1 LASHL
6 ENFGFKGENYF
17 SHFAKLVKN
26 LIANES
32 GGGQVFPRVPFSNRT
47 PASRPLN
54 INLDPTQL
62 RQFWPRP
69 SRLRPIVIIGAGDI
83 VRDAHLPAY
92 RQAGFPVAGVFDLRR
107 EVAEARA
114 KEFNLPR
121 VFASVAEAIAVPN
134 AVFDLGVPPK
144 SQEAALENL
153 PDGAAVLSQ
162 KPMGNSLEMAK
173 RIVAICE
180 RKKLHAAVNFQFRF
194 CPSMLAIQ
202 DLVKRGE
209 LGELV
214 EIEVRLNIQTP
225 WETFPFL
232 YSESRVEIQVHT
244 VHYLDT
250 IRMLLGEPSRVF
262 ARTVQHPHFPK
273 LASTRSSIILDYGDM
288 IRCCLSI
295 NHCHPFGPRH
305 QAATFR
311 VEGTEGCAIATMG
324 ASLDYPRGQPDRLE
338 VFPRSQKEWVE
349 LPLSGRWFPDAFI
362 GTMSNLQRFVAGEDA
377 ALVSP
382 VADAL
387 QTMKLVEACYVSDA
401 RGGIHLE
408 SIK

>member
-1 LASHL
+1 MKNFTVNETGVAQAFTNVPLA
-6 ENFGFKGENYF
+6 
-17 SHFAKLVKN
+17 
-26 LIANES
+26 
-32 GGGQVFPRVPFSNRT
+32 NRT
-47 PASRPLN
+47 LASRPMN
-54 INLDPTQL
+54 MNLESTQL
-62 RQFWPRP
+62 HQSWPRP
-69 SRLRPIVIIGAGDI
+69 SRVRPIVIIGAGDI

-92 RQAGFPVAGVFDLRR
+92 HKAQFPVAGIFDLRR
-107 EVAEARA
+107 EVAESRA
-114 KEFNLPR
+114 KEFNLPH
-121 VFASVAEAIAVPN
+121 VFDSVAEAIAVPD
-134 AVFDLGVPPK
+134 AIFDLGVPPK
-144 SQEAALENL
+144 SQEAALEKL

-180 RKKLHAAVNFQFRF
+180 RKKLQAAVNFQFRF
-194 CPSMLAIQ
+194 CPSMLAIH

-214 EIEVRLNIQTP
+214 EIEVRLNIATP
-225 WETFPFL
+225 WETFPYL
-232 YSESRVEIQVHT
+232 LSESRVEIQVHT

-262 ARTVQHPHFPK
+262 ARTVKHPHFPK

-295 NHCHPFGPRH
+295 NHCHPFGSRH
-305 QAATFR
+305 QAATIR
-311 VEGTEGCAIATMG
+311 VEGTDGYAIATMG

-338 VFPRSQKEWVE
+338 IFTRSQKNWTEV
-349 LPLSGRWFPDAFI
+349 PLIGCWFPDAFI
-362 GTMSNLQRFVAGEDA
+362 GPMSNLQRFVAGEDA

-382 VADAL
+382 VTDAL

-401 RGGIHLE
+401 RGGINLE

>member
-1 LASHL
+1 
-6 ENFGFKGENYF
+6 
-17 SHFAKLVKN
+17 
-26 LIANES
+26 
-32 GGGQVFPRVPFSNRT
+32 
-47 PASRPLN
+47 
-54 INLDPTQL
+54 
-62 RQFWPRP
+62 
-69 SRLRPIVIIGAGDI
+69 
-83 VRDAHLPAY
+83 
-92 RQAGFPVAGVFDLRR
+92 
-107 EVAEARA
+107 
-114 KEFNLPR
+114 
-121 VFASVAEAIAVPN
+121 
-134 AVFDLGVPPK
+134 
-144 SQEAALENL
+144 
-153 PDGAAVLSQ
+153 
-162 KPMGNSLEMAK
+162 MAK

-338 VFPRSQKEWVE
+338 VFTRSQKEWVE

>member
-1 LASHL
+1 MTFDTAQ
-6 ENFGFKGENYF
+6 
-17 SHFAKLVKN
+17 LVQCWP
-26 LIANES
+26 L
-32 GGGQVFPRVPFSNRT
+32 
-47 PASRPLN
+47 PARP
-54 INLDPTQL
+54 
-62 RQFWPRP
+62 
-69 SRLRPIVIIGAGDI
+69 RPIVIIGAGDI

-92 RQAGFPVAGVFDLRR
+92 RRAGFPVAGVFDLRPEAAR
-107 EVAEARA
+107 ARA
-114 KEFNLPR
+114 KEFKLAR
-121 VFASVAEAIAVPN
+121 VFASVAEAIAVPG
-134 AVFDLGVPPK
+134 AIFDLGVPPK

-162 KPMGNSLEMAK
+162 KPMGDSLAMAK

-180 RKKLHAAVNFQFRF
+180 RKQLRAAVNFQFRF
-194 CPSMLAIQ
+194 SPAMLAIR
-202 DLVKRGE
+202 DLIKRGE

-214 EIEVRLNIQTP
+214 EIEVRLNIATP

-232 YSESRVEIQVHT
+232 LAESRVEIQIHT

-250 IRMLLGEPSRVF
+250 IRMLLGEPARVF
-262 ARTVQHPHFPK
+262 ARTVKHPHFPK

-295 NHCHPFGPRH
+295 NHCHPFGTRH
-305 QAATFR
+305 AAATFR
-311 VEGTEGCAIATMG
+311 VEGTAGCAIATIG
-324 ASLDYPRGQPDRLE
+324 ALIDYPRGQPDQLE
-338 VFPRSQKEWVE
+338 IYTQSRPDWTQV
-349 LPLSGRWFPDAFI
+349 PLNGRWFPDAFI

-387 QTMKLVEACYVSDA
+387 QTMKLVEACYVADE
-401 RGGIHLE
+401 RGGIQLE

>member
-1 LASHL
+1 MNLAH
-6 ENFGFKGENYF
+6 
-17 SHFAKLVKN
+17 
-26 LIANES
+26 
-32 GGGQVFPRVPFSNRT
+32 
-47 PASRPLN
+47 
-54 INLDPTQL
+54 TQH
-62 RQFWPRP
+62 RQLWPRP
-69 SRLRPIVIIGAGDI
+69 SRPRPIVIIGAGDI

-92 RQAGFPVAGVFDLRR
+92 RKAGLPVAGVFDLRR

-121 VFASVAEAIAVPN
+121 VFDLIAEAVAVPD
-134 AVFDLGVPPK
+134 AIFDLAIPPQ
-144 SQEAALENL
+144 SQEVALESL
-153 PDGAAVLSQ
+153 PDGAAVLTQ

-180 RKKLHAAVNFQFRF
+180 RKKLRAAVNFQFRF

-209 LGELV
+209 LGEVV
-214 EIEVRLNIQTP
+214 EIEVRLNVATP

-232 YSESRVEIQVHT
+232 LSESRVEIQIHT
-244 VHYLDT
+244 AHYLDT
-250 IRMLLGEPSRVF
+250 IRMLLGDPSRVF
-262 ARTVQHPHFPK
+262 ARTVKHPHFPK

-295 NHCHPFGPRH
+295 NHCHPFGARH
-305 QAATFR
+305 EAATIR
-311 VEGTEGCAIATMG
+311 VEGTEGCAIATIG
-324 ASLDYPRGQPDRLE
+324 ALIDYPRGQPDHLE
-338 VFPRSQKEWVE
+338 IFTRSQKNWTEV
-349 LPLSGRWFPDAFI
+349 PLLGRWFPDAFI
-362 GTMSNLQRFVAGEDA
+362 GTMSNLQRFIAGEDA

-382 VADAL
+382 VSDAL

-401 RGGIHLE
+401 RGGIELE

>member
-1 LASHL
+1 MHCIILN
-6 ENFGFKGENYF
+6 ECV
-17 SHFAKLVKN
+17 HF
-26 LIANES
+26 LIGA
-32 GGGQVFPRVPFSNRT
+32 
-47 PASRPLN
+47 PAMKFN
-54 INLDPTQL
+54 AVQL
-62 RQFWPRP
+62 RQSWPRP
-69 SRLRPIVIIGAGDI
+69 SRPRPIVIIGAGDI

-92 RQAGFPVAGVFDLRR
+92 RRAGFPVAGVFDLRR

-121 VFASVAEAIAVPN
+121 VFDSVAEAIAVPD
-134 AVFDLGVPPK
+134 AIFDLGVPPK
-144 SQEAALENL
+144 SQEAALESL
-153 PDGAAVLSQ
+153 PDGVAVLSQ
-162 KPMGNSLEMAK
+162 KPMGNSLDMAK

-180 RKKLHAAVNFQFRF
+180 RKKLRAAVNFQFRF

-225 WETFPFL
+225 WATFPFL
-232 YSESRVEIQVHT
+232 LSESRVEIQIHT

-262 ARTVQHPHFPK
+262 ARTVKHPHFPK

-295 NHCHPFGPRH
+295 NHCHPFGARH
-305 QAATFR
+305 EAATIR
-311 VEGTEGCAIATMG
+311 VEGTEGCAIATIG
-324 ASLDYPRGQPDRLE
+324 ALIDYPRGQPDRLE
-338 VFPRSQKEWVE
+338 IFTRSQKNWTEV
-349 LPLSGRWFPDAFI
+349 PLIGRWFPDAFI
-362 GTMSNLQRFVAGEDA
+362 GTMSNLQRFVTGEDA

-387 QTMKLVEACYVSDA
+387 QTMRLVEACYVSDA
-401 RGGIHLE
+401 RGGINLE

>member
-1 LASHL
+1 MAFKNSKNKLSAKPIASIISADRFRNM
-6 ENFGFKGENYF
+6 NFTV
-17 SHFAKLVKN
+17 A
-26 LIANES
+26 
-32 GGGQVFPRVPFSNRT
+32 
-47 PASRPLN
+47 
-54 INLDPTQL
+54 QL
-62 RQFWPRP
+62 RQSRAAP
-69 SRLRPIVIIGAGDI
+69 SRPRPIVIIGAGDI

-92 RQAGFPVAGVFDLRR
+92 RKAEFPVAGIFDLRR
-107 EVAEARA
+107 EVAKARA

-121 VFASVAEAIAVPN
+121 VFDSVDEAADFPN
-134 AVFDLGVPPK
+134 AIFDVATPPHAH
-144 SQEAALENL
+144 EAVLEKL
-153 PDGAAVLSQ
+153 PDSAAVLLQ
-162 KPMGNSLEMAK
+162 KPMGSSLDMAK

-194 CPSMLAIQ
+194 CPSMLAIH
-202 DLVKRGE
+202 DLVKHGE

-214 EIEVRLNIQTP
+214 EIEVRLNVATP

-232 YSESRVEIQVHT
+232 LSESRVEIQIHT

-250 IRMLLGEPSRVF
+250 IRMFLGEPSRVF
-262 ARTVQHPHFPK
+262 ASTVKHPHFPK

-295 NHCHPFGPRH
+295 NHCHPFGARH
-305 QAATFR
+305 EAATIR
-311 VEGTEGCAIATMG
+311 VEGTEGCAIATIG
-324 ASLDYPRGQPDRLE
+324 ALIDYPRGQPDRLE
-338 VFPRSQKEWVE
+338 IFTRSQKKWTEVQ
-349 LPLSGRWFPDAFI
+349 LNGRWFPDAFI

-377 ALVSP
+377 ALISP

-401 RGGIHLE
+401 RGGINLE

>member
-1 LASHL
+1 MKFNAVQ
-6 ENFGFKGENYF
+6 
-17 SHFAKLVKN
+17 LV
-26 LIANES
+26 
-32 GGGQVFPRVPFSNRT
+32 QCWPHP
-47 PASRPLN
+47 SRP
-54 INLDPTQL
+54 
-62 RQFWPRP
+62 
-69 SRLRPIVIIGAGDI
+69 RPIVIIGAGDI

-114 KEFNLPR
+114 KEFRLPR
-121 VFASVAEAIAVPN
+121 VFDSVADAIAVPN
-134 AVFDLGVPPK
+134 AIFDLGVPPK
-144 SQEAALENL
+144 SQEAALESL
-153 PDGAAVLSQ
+153 PDRAAVLSQ

-180 RKKLHAAVNFQFRF
+180 RKQLRAAVNFQFRF
-194 CPSMLAIQ
+194 CPSMLAIH
-202 DLVKRGE
+202 DLIKRGE
-209 LGELV
+209 LGDLV
-214 EIEVRLNIQTP
+214 EIEVRLNVATP

-232 YSESRVEIQVHT
+232 LSESRVEIQIHT

-250 IRMLLGEPSRVF
+250 IRMLLGDPSRVF
-262 ARTVQHPHFPK
+262 ARTVKHPDFPK

-295 NHCHPFGPRH
+295 NHCHPFGLRH
-305 QAATFR
+305 EAATIR
-311 VEGTEGCAIATMG
+311 VEGTEGCAIATIG
-324 ASLDYPRGQPDRLE
+324 ALIDYPLGQPDRLE
-338 VFPRSQKEWVE
+338 VFTRSQKEWVE
-349 LPLSGRWFPDAFI
+349 IPLIGRWFPDAFI

-382 VADAL
+382 VTDAL

-401 RGGIHLE
+401 RGGINLE

>member
-1 LASHL
+1 
-6 ENFGFKGENYF
+6 
-17 SHFAKLVKN
+17 VKN
-26 LIANES
+26 SITNET
-32 GGGQVFPRVPFSNRT
+32 GEAQVFPRVPFSNRT
-47 PASRPLN
+47 LACQPLN
-54 INLDPTQL
+54 INLDSTKL
-62 RQFWPRP
+62 RQSWPRP

-92 RQAGFPVAGVFDLRR
+92 RKAGLPVTGVFDLRR

-121 VFASVAEAIAVPN
+121 VFASVAEATAVPD
-134 AVFDLGVPPK
+134 AIFDLGVPPK
-144 SQEAALENL
+144 SQEAALEKL

-173 RIVAICE
+173 RIVAICK
-180 RKKLHAAVNFQFRF
+180 RKQLRAAVNFQFRF

-209 LGELV
+209 LGQLV
-214 EIEVRLNIQTP
+214 EIEVRLNVATP

-232 YSESRVEIQVHT
+232 LSESRVEIQVHT

-250 IRMLLGEPSRVF
+250 IRMLLGEPARVF
-262 ARTVQHPHFPK
+262 ARTLKHPHFPK

-305 QAATFR
+305 EAATFR

-324 ASLDYPRGQPDRLE
+324 ASMDYPRGQPDRLE
-338 VFPRSQKEWVE
+338 VFTRSQKEWVE
-349 LPLSGRWFPDAFI
+349 VPLSGRWFPDAFI

-382 VADAL
+382 VTDAL

-401 RGGIHLE
+401 RGGIDLA
-408 SIK
+408 SIQ

>member
-1 LASHL
+1 MASHL
-6 ENFGFKGENYF
+6 ENFEFNGENYL
-17 SHFAKLVKN
+17 ATLTKLVKN
-26 LIANES
+26 SITNET
-32 GGGQVFPRVPFSNRT
+32 GEAQVFPRVPFSNRT
-47 PASRPLN
+47 LACQPLN
-54 INLDPTQL
+54 INLDSTKL
-62 RQFWPRP
+62 RQSWPRP

-92 RQAGFPVAGVFDLRR
+92 RKAGLPVTGVFDLRR

-121 VFASVAEAIAVPN
+121 VFASVAEATAVPD
-134 AVFDLGVPPK
+134 AIFDLGVPPK
-144 SQEAALENL
+144 SQEAALEKL

-173 RIVAICE
+173 RIVAICK
-180 RKKLHAAVNFQFRF
+180 RKQLRAAVNFQFRF

-209 LGELV
+209 LGQLV
-214 EIEVRLNIQTP
+214 EIEVRLNVATP

-232 YSESRVEIQVHT
+232 LSESRVEIQVHT

-250 IRMLLGEPSRVF
+250 IRMLLGEPARVF
-262 ARTVQHPHFPK
+262 ARTLKHPHFPK

-305 QAATFR
+305 EAATFR

-324 ASLDYPRGQPDRLE
+324 ASMDYPRGQPDRLE
-338 VFPRSQKEWVE
+338 VFTRSQKEWVE
-349 LPLSGRWFPDAFI
+349 VPLSGRWFPDAFI

-382 VADAL
+382 VTDAL

-401 RGGIHLE
+401 RGGIDLA
-408 SIK
+408 SIQ

>member
-1 LASHL
+1 MKFNAVQ
-6 ENFGFKGENYF
+6 
-17 SHFAKLVKN
+17 LV
-26 LIANES
+26 
-32 GGGQVFPRVPFSNRT
+32 QCWPHP
-47 PASRPLN
+47 SRP
-54 INLDPTQL
+54 
-62 RQFWPRP
+62 
-69 SRLRPIVIIGAGDI
+69 RPIVIIGAGDI

-114 KEFNLPR
+114 KEFRLSR
-121 VFASVAEAIAVPN
+121 VFDSVADAIAVPN
-134 AVFDLGVPPK
+134 AIFDLGVPPK
-144 SQEAALENL
+144 SQEAALESL
-153 PDGAAVLSQ
+153 PDRAAVLSQ

-180 RKKLHAAVNFQFRF
+180 RKQLRAAVNFQFRF
-194 CPSMLAIQ
+194 CPSMLAIH
-202 DLVKRGE
+202 DLIKRGE
-209 LGELV
+209 LGDLV
-214 EIEVRLNIQTP
+214 EIEVRLNVATP

-232 YSESRVEIQVHT
+232 LSESRVEIQIHT

-250 IRMLLGEPSRVF
+250 IRMLLGDPSRVF
-262 ARTVQHPHFPK
+262 ARTVKHPDFPK

-305 QAATFR
+305 EAATIR
-311 VEGTEGCAIATMG
+311 VEGTEGCASATIG
-324 ASLDYPRGQPDRLE
+324 ALIDYPRGQPDRLE
-338 VFPRSQKEWVE
+338 VFTRSQKEWVE
-349 LPLSGRWFPDAFI
+349 IPLIGRWFPDAFI

-382 VADAL
+382 VTDAL

-401 RGGIHLE
+401 RGGINLE

>member
-1 LASHL
+1 MVKLS
-6 ENFGFKGENYF
+6 N
-17 SHFAKLVKN
+17 HFTELVKN
-26 LIANES
+26 LIANED
-32 GGGQVFPRVPFSNRT
+32 GATRGFPNIPLAN
-47 PASRPLN
+47 PILASRPLHM
-54 INLDPTQL
+54 NLDSTQL
-62 RQFWPRP
+62 RQSWPRP
-69 SRLRPIVIIGAGDI
+69 SHLRPIVIIGAGDI

-92 RQAGFPVAGVFDLRR
+92 RRAGFPVAGVFDLRR

-121 VFASVAEAIAVPN
+121 VFNSVAEAIAVPD
-134 AVFDLGVPPK
+134 AIFDLGVPPK

-180 RKKLHAAVNFQFRF
+180 RKKLRAAVNFQFRF

-250 IRMLLGEPSRVF
+250 IRMLLGEPARVF
-262 ARTVQHPHFPK
+262 ARTVKHPHFPK

-338 VFPRSQKEWVE
+338 VFTRSQNEWVE
-349 LPLSGRWFPDAFI
+349 VPLSGRWFPDAFI
-362 GTMSNLQRFVAGEDA
+362 GTMSNLQRFIAGEDA

-382 VADAL
+382 VTDAL
-387 QTMKLVEACYVSDA
+387 QTMKLVEAGYVSDA

>member
-1 LASHL
+1 M
-6 ENFGFKGENYF
+6 F

-26 LIANES
+26 LTVNKN
-32 GGGQVFPRVPFSNRT
+32 GLDQVSCPRPVFSSH
-47 PASRPLN
+47 PGLPVLN
-54 INLDPTQL
+54 MNLDPTQL
-62 RQFWPRP
+62 RQSWPRP
-69 SRLRPIVIIGAGDI
+69 SHLRPIVIIGAGDI

-92 RQAGFPVAGVFDLRR
+92 RKAGLPVAGVFDLRR

-114 KEFNLPR
+114 KEFDLPR
-121 VFASVAEAIAVPN
+121 VFESVAEAIAVPD
-134 AVFDLGVPPK
+134 AIFDLGIPPK
-144 SQEAALENL
+144 SQEAALESL

-162 KPMGNSLEMAK
+162 KPMGNSLDMAK

-180 RKKLHAAVNFQFRF
+180 RKKLRAAVNFQFRF

-225 WETFPFL
+225 WATFPFL

-262 ARTVQHPHFPK
+262 ARTVKHPHFPK
-273 LASTRSSIILDYGDM
+273 LASTRSSIILDYGEM

-295 NHCHPFGPRH
+295 NHCHPFGSRH
-305 QAATFR
+305 EAATIR
-311 VEGTEGCAIATMG
+311 VEGTEGCAIATIG
-324 ASLDYPRGQPDRLE
+324 ALIDYPRGQPDRLE
-338 VFPRSQKEWVE
+338 IFTRSQKNWIEV
-349 LPLSGRWFPDAFI
+349 PLIGRWFPDAFI
-362 GTMSNLQRFVAGEDA
+362 GTMSNLQRFVGGEDA

-382 VADAL
+382 VTDAL
-387 QTMKLVEACYVSDA
+387 KTMKLVEASYLSDA
-401 RGGIHLE
+401 QGGINPETL
-408 SIK
+408 K

>member
-1 LASHL
+1 
-6 ENFGFKGENYF
+6 
-17 SHFAKLVKN
+17 VKN
-26 LIANES
+26 SITNET
-32 GGGQVFPRVPFSNRT
+32 GEAQVFPRVPFSNRT
-47 PASRPLN
+47 LACQPLN
-54 INLDPTQL
+54 INLDSTKL
-62 RQFWPRP
+62 RQSWPRP

-92 RQAGFPVAGVFDLRR
+92 RKAGLPVTGVFDLRR

-121 VFASVAEAIAVPN
+121 VFASVAEATAVPD
-134 AVFDLGVPPK
+134 AIFDLGVPPK
-144 SQEAALENL
+144 SQEAALEKL

-173 RIVAICE
+173 RIVAICK
-180 RKKLHAAVNFQFRF
+180 RKQLRAAVNFQFRF

-209 LGELV
+209 LGQLV
-214 EIEVRLNIQTP
+214 EIEVRLNVATP

-232 YSESRVEIQVHT
+232 LSESRVEIQVHT

-262 ARTVQHPHFPK
+262 ARTVKHPHFPK
-273 LASTRSSIILDYGDM
+273 LASTRSSIILDYGEM

-295 NHCHPFGPRH
+295 NHCHPFGSRH
-305 QAATFR
+305 EAATIR
-311 VEGTEGCAIATMG
+311 VEGTEGCAIATIG
-324 ASLDYPRGQPDRLE
+324 ALIDYPRGQPDRLE
-338 VFPRSQKEWVE
+338 IFTRSQKNWIEV
-349 LPLSGRWFPDAFI
+349 PLIGRWFPDAFI
-362 GTMSNLQRFVAGEDA
+362 GTMSNLQRFVGGEDA

-382 VADAL
+382 VTDAL
-387 QTMKLVEACYVSDA
+387 KTMKLVEASYLSDA
-401 RGGIHLE
+401 QGGINPETL
-408 SIK
+408 K

>member
-1 LASHL
+1 MKFNA
-6 ENFGFKGENYF
+6 
-17 SHFAKLVKN
+17 AQLV
-26 LIANES
+26 
-32 GGGQVFPRVPFSNRT
+32 QC
-47 PASRPLN
+47 
-54 INLDPTQL
+54 
-62 RQFWPRP
+62 WPRP
-69 SRLRPIVIIGAGDI
+69 SRPRPIVIIGAGDI

-92 RQAGFPVAGVFDLRR
+92 RKAGLPVAGVFDLRR

-121 VFASVAEAIAVPN
+121 VFDSVAEAIAVPN
-134 AVFDLGVPPK
+134 AIFDLGIPPK
-144 SQEAALENL
+144 SQEAALEKL

-180 RKKLHAAVNFQFRF
+180 RKKLRAAVNFQFRF

-214 EIEVRLNIQTP
+214 EIEVRLNIATP
-225 WETFPFL
+225 WEAFPFL
-232 YSESRVEIQVHT
+232 LSETRVEIQIHT

-250 IRMLLGEPSRVF
+250 IRLLLGEPSRVF

-295 NHCHPFGPRH
+295 HVMRPRR
-305 QAATFR
+305 F
-311 VEGTEGCAIATMG
+311 
-324 ASLDYPRGQPDRLE
+324 ASRARKVAPSRRL
-338 VFPRSQKEWVE
+338 VR
-349 LPLSGRWFPDAFI
+349 
-362 GTMSNLQRFVAGEDA
+362 
-377 ALVSP
+377 
-382 VADAL
+382 
-387 QTMKLVEACYVSDA
+387 
-401 RGGIHLE
+401 
-408 SIK
+408 

>member
-1 LASHL
+1 MHRIILDA
-6 ENFGFKGENYF
+6 GV
-17 SHFAKLVKN
+17 HFLIGVPIMNLNAAQLVQ
-26 LIANES
+26 S
-32 GGGQVFPRVPFSNRT
+32 
-47 PASRPLN
+47 
-54 INLDPTQL
+54 
-62 RQFWPRP
+62 WPRP
-69 SRLRPIVIIGAGDI
+69 SRPRPIVIIGAGDI

-92 RQAGFPVAGVFDLRR
+92 QKAGFPVAGVFDLQRN
-107 EVAEARA
+107 VAEARA
-114 KEFNLPR
+114 REFGLPR
-121 VFASVAEAIAVPN
+121 VFNSVAEAIAVPE
-134 AVFDLGVPPK
+134 AIFDFGIPPK
-144 SQEAALENL
+144 GQEAALEQL

-180 RKKLHAAVNFQFRF
+180 RKILRAAVNFQFRF

-232 YSESRVEIQVHT
+232 LTEPRVEIQIHT

-250 IRMLLGEPSRVF
+250 IRRLLGDPARVF
-262 ARTVQHPHFPK
+262 ARTVKHPHFPK
-273 LASTRSSIILDYGDM
+273 LASTRSSIILDYGEM

-295 NHCHPFGPRH
+295 NHCHPFGAH
-305 QAATFR
+305 QEAATIR
-311 VEGTEGCAIATMG
+311 VEGTEGCASATIG
-324 ASLDYPRGQPDRLE
+324 ALIDYPRGQPDRLE
-338 VFPRSQKEWVE
+338 VYTRSQKTWTEV
-349 LPLSGRWFPDAFI
+349 PLIGRWFPDAFI
-362 GTMSNLQRFVAGEDA
+362 GTMANLQRFVAGEDA

-387 QTMKLVEACYVSDA
+387 QTMRLVEACYVSDA
-401 RGGIHLE
+401 RGGIPLE
-408 SIK
+408 SIT